1 MDDDDL
7 LDLLDMKPP
16 APKPKRTKVQTQ
28 SFFPHLFE
36 LEVRIL
42 MRSRKISR
50 QKAEKKKKK

>member
-7 LDLLDMKPP
+7 LDILGMKPP
-16 APKPKRTKVQTQ
+16 APKPKRTKVQAQ

-50 QKAEKKKKK
+50 QKAAALLKK

>member
-1 MDDDDL
+1 MDNDPI
-7 LDLLDMKPP
+7 LDFLSIQPP
-16 APKPKRTKVQTQ
+16 TPKPKRSRSQAQ

-50 QKAEKKKKK
+50 QKAEALLKK